1 MQTRKWTQR
10 TELDFRYSVC
20 RSAMGQF
27 GFKIARAVVTV
38 VVMSLLNLPI
48 GFEASL
54 IGNASL
60 HAPLVTVAVLFVQ
73 KPRLGIRHCIPL

>member
-10 TELDFRYSVC
+10 TEPDSGTQFAALPWANLVL
-20 RSAMGQF
+20 RS
-27 GFKIARAVVTV
+27 ARAVVTV

-48 GFEASL
+48 GFEAGL

-60 HAPLVTVAVLFVQ
+60 LAPLVTVAVLFVQ
-73 KPRLGIRHCIPL
+73 KPRRGIRHCIPL

>member
-1 MQTRKWTQR
+1 
-10 TELDFRYSVC
+10 
-20 RSAMGQF
+20 MGQF
-27 GFKIARAVVTV
+27 GFKIGRAVVAV

-48 GFEASL
+48 GFEAGL

-60 HAPLVTVAVLFVQ
+60 LAPLVTVAVLFVQ

>member
-1 MQTRKWTQR
+1 
-10 TELDFRYSVC
+10 
-20 RSAMGQF
+20 MGQF

-48 GFEASL
+48 GFEAGL

-60 HAPLVTVAVLFVQ
+60 LALVAVLFLQ

>member
-1 MQTRKWTQR
+1 
-10 TELDFRYSVC
+10 
-20 RSAMGQF
+20 MGQF

-54 IGNASL
+54 IGNSSL
-60 HAPLVTVAVLFVQ
+60 LAPLVTVAAESVRAEA
-73 KPRLGIRHCIPL
+73 PARN